1 MKHRLWISGTNPHQS
16 RAPADPAGPLPVTVE
31 ELRSIGIAP
40 RKIPRVQEELR
51 RLIAADPSLRER
63 RTVLKLARK
72 IAAQLI

>member
-1 MKHRLWISGTNPHQS
+1 MKHRLWISGTNPQPF

-40 RKIPRVQEELR
+40 RKIPRVQQELR
-51 RLIAADPSLRER
+51 RLIAADPSLREC

>member
-1 MKHRLWISGTNPHQS
+1 MKHRLWISGTNPQPF
-16 RAPADPAGPLPVTVE
+16 RAPADPAGPLPVTV
-31 ELRSIGIAP
+31 
-40 RKIPRVQEELR
+40 EELR

>member
-1 MKHRLWISGTNPHQS
+1 MKHRLWISGTNPQPF

-63 RTVLKLARK
+63 RTELKLARK

>member
-1 MKHRLWISGTNPHQS
+1 MKHRLWISGTNPQPF
-16 RAPADPAGPLPVTVE
+16 RVPADPAGPLPVTVE

-40 RKIPRVQEELR
+40 RKIPRVQQELR
-51 RLIAADPSLRER
+51 RLIAAAPSLRER

>member
-1 MKHRLWISGTNPHQS
+1 MKHRLWISGTNPQPF

-40 RKIPRVQEELR
+40 RKIPRVQQELR
-51 RLIAADPSLRER
+51 RLSAADPSLRER

-72 IAAQLI
+72 IAAQLV